1 MKSKYVTRLDR
12 VAGLSHEERRALVPV
27 ADRFEFRASEYYL
40 SLIDWNDP
48 HDPLRRIVIPCLD
61 ELEPWG
67 RMDPSSEETYQVVPG
82 VQHKYTS
89 TALLLASDVC
99 GGLCRFCFRK
109 RLFIRRKDEVNTDVS
124 EGLAYIARHREINNV
139 LITGGDA
146 LMIPTPRLAGI
157 IEELRK
163 IDHVR
168 IIRLGSK
175 MPAYNPWR
183 IIGDPDLVD
192 LIRRFSDPRNRIYIM
207 VHFNHWRELTDE
219 AIRALALLQGAG
231 AIVCNQ
237 TPLIRGVNDDP
248 KTLARLLDELSFAGA
263 PPYYVFQ
270 CRPTVGNKTFAVPV
284 EESYRIFDAA
294 RAFCSGL
301 AKRARFCMSHA
312 EGKIEVVG
320 LSDEH
325 IFFKF
330 HRAAAVQD
338 SARFMV
344 FARNPEAYWFDDYT
358 VMVAENALDT
368 LPAGM
373 VREGQPNL
381 FS

>member
-1 MKSKYVTRLDR
+1 MKSKYITSLDR
-12 VAGLSHEERRALVPV
+12 VPGLSRAERRALGSV
-27 ADRFEFRASEYYL
+27 ADRFEFRASDYYL

-48 HDPLRRIVIPCLD
+48 DDPLRRIVIPSLE

-67 RMDPSSEETYQVVPG
+67 RLDPSSEETFQVVPG

-89 TALLLASDVC
+89 TSLLLASDTC

-109 RLFIRRKDEVNTDVS
+109 RLFIRRRGEVNLDVGP
-124 EGLAYIARHREINNV
+124 GLDYIRRHREVNNV

-157 IEELRK
+157 IEGLRR

-175 MPAYNPWR
+175 LPAYNPWR
-183 IIGDPDLVD
+183 IIGDPDLID
-192 LIRRFSDPRNRIYIM
+192 LIRRFSDPRNRIYVM
-207 VHFNHWRELTDE
+207 VHFNHWREITDE
-219 AIRALALLQGAG
+219 AVRALALLQGAG
-231 AIVCNQ
+231 AILCNQ

-248 KTLARLLDELSFAGA
+248 LTLARLLNELSFAGV

-270 CRPTVGNKTFAVPV
+270 CRPTVGNRAFAVPV
-284 EESYRIFDAA
+284 EEAYRIFDAA
-294 RAFCSGL
+294 RVHCSGL

-320 LSDEH
+320 LSDDH
-325 IFFKF
+325 VFFKF
-330 HRAAAVQD
+330 HRAAAVED

-344 FARNPEAYWFDDYT
+344 FERNPNAYWFDDYDE
-358 VMVAENALDT
+358 MVAENALD
-368 LPAGM
+368 LPAGPD
-373 VREGQPNL
+373 RRDHPGWI
-381 FS
+381 S